1 MDWTVQPAGRLAGE
15 VLVPGDK
22 SISHRALILAALAE
36 GRSEVDGLPRGAD
49 VLSTAS
55 AVRATGITV
64 DMDEVAEGS
73 ARVEGKGLRG
83 LRAAGS
89 RIDCGNSGTTMRLLS
104 GVLAGQSFDSVL
116 TGDRSLR
123 GRPMRRIAEPLRA
136 MGSRFE
142 TAAGGTAPL
151 EISGSPGPLRAIL
164 HRPEVASAQVKSCV
178 LLAGL
183 YADGRTSVEEPLP
196 TRDHT
201 ERLLVAMG
209 ANIEVLPAG
218 AGQLVSVQP
227 DPALGPIHGRIP
239 ADVSSAA
246 YWLVAASLCPDSAV
260 ILPRVGL
267 NPSRA
272 AVVGLLRSW
281 GCNLEIRDRG
291 EWYGEPFGTLE
302 VRGSADELIGGR
314 IAAEDVPGLIDE
326 LPLLAALAPFTRDG
340 VEIRG
345 ARELRVKESDRI
357 AAIAAALRE
366 LGAEVDEFPDGLAV
380 AGRTGL
386 NGGAVS
392 SLGDHRIAMAM
403 GAVGVAAREPV
414 TISGAQAMQISYPG
428 FNEAL
433 EEAAG
438 R

>member
-1 MDWTVQPAGRLAGE
+1 MDWIVKPVGRLSGE
-15 VLVPGDK
+15 VCIPGDK
-22 SISHRALILAALAE
+22 SIAHRTLILAALS
-36 GRSEVDGLPRGAD
+36 GGQSDIVGLPAGAD
-49 VLSTAS
+49 VLSTAAALRALGVS
-55 AVRATGITV
+55 VEQKGSERGAVCIVGRGLGGLQAP
-64 DMDEVAEGS
+64 A
-73 ARVEGKGLRG
+73 ARV
-83 LRAAGS
+83 
-89 RIDCGNSGTTMRLLS
+89 DCGNSGTTIRLLS
-104 GVLAGQSFDSVL
+104 GVLAGQRFNSVL

-123 GRPMRRIAEPLRA
+123 RRPMRRIAEPLRA

-142 TAAGGTAPL
+142 TTRHGTAPL
-151 EISGSPGPLRAIL
+151 EIYGSEEPLRAIV

-183 YADGRTSVEEPLP
+183 FADGCTTVEEPLP

-209 ANIEVLPAG
+209 ASVDIVPAG
-218 AGQLVSVQP
+218 SGQLVSVQP
-227 DPALGPIHGRIP
+227 SPALQPVLGRIP

-246 YWLVAASLCPDSAV
+246 YWIVAASLCPDSAV
-260 ILPRVGL
+260 TLPRVGL

-272 AVVGLLRSW
+272 AIVDLLRSW
-281 GCNLEIRDRG
+281 GCNIEIGERG

-302 VRGSADELIGGR
+302 IRSSGGDLSGGR
-314 IAAEDVPGLIDE
+314 IAAESVPGLIDE
-326 LPLLAALAPFTRDG
+326 LPLLAALGPFTQEG

-345 ARELRVKESDRI
+345 ASELRVKESDRI

-386 NGGAVS
+386 SGGTVS
-392 SLGDHRIAMAM
+392 SVGDHRIAMAM
-403 GAVGVAAREPV
+403 GAAGLAAREPV
-414 TISGAQAMQISYPG
+414 TISRAEAMNISYPG
-428 FNEAL
+428 FSEAL
-433 EEAAG
+433 REAAE